1 LIIHVLKV
9 IPIFIKYFDMVKTQQ
24 SVFFTVILFH
34 WSFVRSSFFTIFPIT
49 NYFHLDYLYSKILN
63 MNNFFDNIIAKLKK
77 EIEIEQI
84 EIIDNSHKHAKHKS
98 FSPDKFHLHLKIRS
112 LYLNSLSRVTAQ
124 KEVMRVLKDELSNK
138 IHALE
143 ISIEQ

>member
-1 LIIHVLKV
+1 
-9 IPIFIKYFDMVKTQQ
+9 
-24 SVFFTVILFH
+24 
-34 WSFVRSSFFTIFPIT
+34 
-49 NYFHLDYLYSKILN
+49 
-63 MNNFFDNIIAKLKK
+63 MNNFFEDIISKLKK

-84 EIIDNSHKHAKHKS
+84 EIVDNSHKHVKHKS
-98 FSPDKFHLHLKIRS
+98 FSPDKFHLHLKIKS

-124 KEVMRVLKDELSNK
+124 KEVMKVLKDELSNK

>member
-1 LIIHVLKV
+1 
-9 IPIFIKYFDMVKTQQ
+9 
-24 SVFFTVILFH
+24 
-34 WSFVRSSFFTIFPIT
+34 
-49 NYFHLDYLYSKILN
+49 
-63 MNNFFDNIIAKLKK
+63 MNNFFEDIISKLKK

-84 EIIDNSHKHAKHKS
+84 EIVDNSYKHVKHKS
-98 FSPDKFHLHLKIRS
+98 FSPDKFHLHLKIKS

-124 KEVMRVLKDELSNK
+124 KEVMKVLKDELSSK